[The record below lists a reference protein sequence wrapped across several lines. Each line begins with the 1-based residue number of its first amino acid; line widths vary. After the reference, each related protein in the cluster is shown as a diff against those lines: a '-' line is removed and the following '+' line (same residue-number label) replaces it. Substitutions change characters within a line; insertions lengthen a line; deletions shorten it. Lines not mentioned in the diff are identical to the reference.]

1 MHTSHGS
8 KPVAAFAAMLILLAA
23 TIPAAV
29 SAAPTPMPGGAN
41 QIKGVTGTLQSTIF
55 NGKLRFRKFVL
66 RKATPAEQTADPGG
80 MALALTY
87 IVLDGMPRKA
97 YGNVS
102 ASIVDADGVV
112 IGSHTVG
119 VYGAYYTMDPGAAAR
134 GILTF
139 ALPAGFVPVKI
150 LIVPGDGPALRINLK
165 PSDVP
170 AAPAPAPS
178 PT

>member
-1 MHTSHGS
+1 MTHQRGMTAACLATML
-8 KPVAAFAAMLILLAA
+8 VALAGA
-23 TIPAAV
+23 PAAV
-29 SAAPTPMPGGAN
+29 SAAPTPIPGGAN
-41 QIKGVTGTLQSTIF
+41 QIAGVSGTLKTTFF

-87 IVLDGMPRKA
+87 LVLDGMPRKA
-97 YGNVS
+97 YGNVT

-112 IGSHTVG
+112 ITSHTVG
-119 VYGAYYTMDPGAAAR
+119 VYGAYYSMDPGAAAR

-139 ALPAGFVPVKI
+139 ALPAGFAPVKI
-150 LIVPGDGPALRINLK
+150 LVVPGDGPALRINLK

-170 AAPAPAPS
+170 AAAPV
-178 PT
+178 PTATAT